1 MMNRMLIVI
10 VGALIAA
17 CDGGPS
23 DSEFETACLKEGEQ
37 GANKAM
43 RREMGVK
50 GEAFCKCLTKESR
63 SQLSADGRRA
73 MMLDMQGRRQDA
85 SAISA
90 KMSEPEQMAFMKGTM
105 AVVEK
110 CVAAR

>member
-1 MMNRMLIVI
+1 MKRTLIVI

-23 DSEFETACLKEGEQ
+23 DSEFETACLKEGER

-43 RREMGVK
+43 RMEMGVK
-50 GEAFCKCLTKESR
+50 SEAFCKCLTKESR

-73 MMLDMQGRRQDA
+73 VMLDMQGRKQDA

-90 KMSEPEQMAFMKGTM
+90 KMSEPEQMAFMKGGM

-110 CVAAR
+110 CIAAR